1 MKVLGSQA
9 TVDGSCALVDACTAA
24 RSTNSKGMRTR
35 PLFVTGLAASIAVMV
50 GCSSGLSV
58 DHKTLAGKVKTVLE
72 NKVGQKARSVV
83 CPDDL
88 RGKVGATTRC
98 TLEAMDG
105 GKIGV
110 TVTVTSVKGR
120 DVKFDSVADK
130 TPIRQG
136 PSN

>member
-1 MKVLGSQA
+1 
-9 TVDGSCALVDACTAA
+9 
-24 RSTNSKGMRTR
+24 MRTR
-35 PLFVTGLAASIAVMV
+35 ALFITGLAASSAFMA
-50 GCSSGLSV
+50 GCSSEHSV
-58 DHKTLAGKVKTVLE
+58 DHNTLAGKVKTVLE

-105 GKIGV
+105 NKIGV

-120 DVKFDSVADK
+120 DITFHSVVDK
-130 TPIRQG
+130 TPIR
-136 PSN
+136 